1 MPPQRYNQAMP
12 FSSDPFDPRSDM
24 VERQIIARG
33 VKDERVLDAM
43 RWLPRERFF
52 PGELREHAFDDAAA
66 PIGHGQTISQ
76 PYIVAL
82 MTEALDVSP
91 DHKVLEIGTG
101 SGYQA
106 AILARLCREVYTVE
120 RVKSLL
126 DEAFERL
133 ATLHIKNIHFR
144 FGDGSLGWPE
154 HAPYD
159 RIIITAAAPSV
170 PEDVLKQLRDGGICV
185 APVGTRDDQN
195 LLRITRRGD
204 RFDEKDL
211 GAVRF
216 VPLIGEGGWSS

>member
-1 MPPQRYNQAMP
+1 MAVP
-12 FSSDPFDPRSDM
+12 SSDPRSDM
-24 VERQIIARG
+24 VDRQIAARG

-52 PGELREHAFDDAAA
+52 PGELQSHAFDDAAA

-82 MTEALDVSP
+82 MTEALDLTP
-91 DHKVLEIGTG
+91 DHRVLEIGTG

-106 AILARLCREVYTVE
+106 AILARLCKEVYTVE

-126 DEAFERL
+126 DEAFDRL
-133 ATLHIKNIHFR
+133 SSLHIRNVHFH
-144 FGDGSLGWPE
+144 FGDGSLGWPK

-170 PEDVLKQLRDGGICV
+170 PTAITDQLVDGGICV
-185 APVGTRDDQN
+185 APVGSRDDQE
-195 LLRITRRGD
+195 LVKLTKHGD
-204 RFDEKDL
+204 RLDEKKL
-211 GAVRF
+211 CPVRF
-216 VPLIGEGGWSS
+216 VPLLGEGGWPT